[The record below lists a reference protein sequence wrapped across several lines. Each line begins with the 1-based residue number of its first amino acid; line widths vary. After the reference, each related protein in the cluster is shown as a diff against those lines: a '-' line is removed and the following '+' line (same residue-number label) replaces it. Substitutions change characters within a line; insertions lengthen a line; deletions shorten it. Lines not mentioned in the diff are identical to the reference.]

1 MNILKTEK
9 NKIKPLD
16 WSLTAINNRIAIFDY
31 IAREQFNPINAA
43 IVEGRIVEAAEKLK
57 RFPLLGIAYKNGQ
70 RLAHIPKTQYTIV
83 YRVTDTS
90 IRILRV
96 THQKRKVI

>member
-1 MNILKTEK
+1 MKPLKNTK
-9 NKIKPLD
+9 KRLD
-16 WSLTAINNRIAIFDY
+16 WSITSQINRKDIFDY
-31 IAREQFNPINAA
+31 IEDVEFNVVNALL
-43 IVEGRIVEAAEKLK
+43 VDSRILATATRLQS
-57 RFPLLGIAYKNGQ
+57 FPLLGIAYKNGL